1 MVWNAPNILTLLRI
15 ILIPLFVVV
24 YYLPY
29 RGANELAAL
38 IFIVAALTD
47 WLDGY
52 LARRLQ
58 QLSSFGAFLDP
69 VADKLMVAAALIML
83 AADPNIYNDP
93 RPYNSVIDPRL
104 FAVVV
109 LVIIGRE
116 ITVSALREW
125 MAEFGKRSRVAVS
138 FVGKIKTTAQMF
150 AIPFLIWHEPLWGL
164 AVFRAGEILL
174 YFAAALTLWSMLVY
188 LRIAWPILMRP
199 EAYSPERPHARGGP
213 P

>member
-29 RGANELAAL
+29 PGANELAAL

-69 VADKLMVAAALIML
+69 VADKRMVAAALIML
-83 AADPNIYNDP
+83 AADPNIYK
-93 RPYNSVIDPRL
+93 SVIDPRL

-138 FVGKIKTTAQMF
+138 FVGKIKTTA
-150 AIPFLIWHEPLWGL
+150 
-164 AVFRAGEILL
+164 
-174 YFAAALTLWSMLVY
+174 
-188 LRIAWPILMRP
+188 
-199 EAYSPERPHARGGP
+199 
-213 P
+213 